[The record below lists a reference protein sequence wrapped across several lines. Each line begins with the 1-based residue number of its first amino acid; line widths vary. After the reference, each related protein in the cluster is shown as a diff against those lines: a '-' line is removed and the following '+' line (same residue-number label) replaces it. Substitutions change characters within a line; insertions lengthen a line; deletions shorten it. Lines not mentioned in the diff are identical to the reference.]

1 MSLSALAV
9 VAESQ
14 LSIAIGKED
23 PASAR
28 GCGRVDGCRR
38 CAPRQQRCAVGRSWE
53 GSSERLP
60 RGGTPP
66 MEAKRAQGSL
76 HEDALDVTA
85 ERKPRTHEGGVGL
98 PLSPVARPG
107 ADVYEG

>member
-1 MSLSALAV
+1 
-9 VAESQ
+9 
-14 LSIAIGKED
+14 
-23 PASAR
+23 
-28 GCGRVDGCRR
+28 
-38 CAPRQQRCAVGRSWE
+38 
-53 GSSERLP
+53 
-60 RGGTPP
+60 

-76 HEDALDVTA
+76 HEDALDVAA